1 MAKRRKGKYPNL
13 DISQNTKSRTD
24 YIETDYI
31 NGVKDRNGKEVIR
44 PLNDEEKA
52 WLDQYYGEHVA
63 NSDRSLNPTEEI
75 MQYMKQKSK
84 LKKEIAEIRRDLKV
98 KTNSQIEYKKS
109 KIVEI
114 EKALDFLRTEAGV
127 FNPTCDDQRKLYNV
141 NNSRNFCVYNNRK
154 ARGMLLDLTT
164 ETYDSFIADYW
175 DTLAGFDYDSQD
187 ALIEIVEERLKQQG
201 YLKDGDSENLG
212 DTSSDT
218 DDHGDKS

>member
-13 DISQNTKSRTD
+13 DPSQNLRSRTD
-24 YIETDYI
+24 YIETDYV
-31 NGVKDRNGKEVIR
+31 NGVKDGNGKEVIR
-44 PLNDEEKA
+44 PLNEEEKA

-75 MQYMKQKSK
+75 MQYMKQKSQI
-84 LKKEIAEIRRDLKV
+84 KKEIAKIRREEKV
-98 KTNSQIEYKKS
+98 KTNSQIEYKKA
-109 KIVEI
+109 KIKEI
-114 EKALDFLRTEAGV
+114 EGALDFLREEAGV
-127 FNPTCDDQRKLYNV
+127 FNPTCEEQRALYST

-164 ETYDSFIADYW
+164 ETYDSFIATFW

-187 ALIEIVEERLKQQG
+187 AMIDIVEERLKQQG
-201 YLKDGDSENLG
+201 FLKDSDSENLS

-218 DDHGDKS
+218 DDHGNKS